1 MDANIAAIA
10 TSFCASLIALSCG
23 VRYLLRR
30 CCYPRKEQSLPN
42 YTTQYYIHT
51 ANSTQCSRFYF
62 DERNQIRSM
71 VITASIQPNSEQCPQ
86 FVGFVLEPSM
96 IEPEHPDP
104 PSPPRYEDALKPVS
118 APPRY
123 EEQSTG
129 SSSPVRSIDLPPS
142 GRTTAR
148 IESSVDEVSSCDGEV
163 EEVTSPRPSRCIR
176 QER

>member
-1 MDANIAAIA
+1 
-10 TSFCASLIALSCG
+10 
-23 VRYLLRR
+23 
-30 CCYPRKEQSLPN
+30 
-42 YTTQYYIHT
+42 
-51 ANSTQCSRFYF
+51 
-62 DERNQIRSM
+62 
-71 VITASIQPNSEQCPQ
+71 
-86 FVGFVLEPSM
+86 M

-148 IESSVDEVSSCDGEV
+148 MESSVDEVSSCDGEV
-163 EEVTSPRPSRCIR
+163 EEVTSPRPSRFIR